1 MARNALAIDF
11 AHAEP
16 DPDFAR
22 TCGDLG
28 RHLRLVSYQTAG
40 PVIDQPPACLA
51 SAWALAALNTAFA
64 AVVLWQA
71 LQLTAQHAPAACRR
85 MLLRASRP
93 LPLLGLCGWVYAIS
107 LTALLFWR

>member
-1 MARNALAIDF
+1 MRNGLAIDF

-16 DPDFAR
+16 DADFAR

-28 RHLRLVSYQTAG
+28 RHLRLVSYKAPG
-40 PVIDQPPACLA
+40 PVIDQHPPCLT
-51 SAWALAALNTAFA
+51 SAWALAAINTAYA

-71 LQLTAQHAPAACRR
+71 LRLTARRAPGFCHRL
-85 MLLRASRP
+85 LLRASQP
-93 LPLLGLCGWVYAIS
+93 LPMLGLCGWVYAIS